1 MITRLSIAFEDFLGS
16 LIASKVMPPCFK
28 MSCFSLTQHPL
39 YIQSSI
45 IFSFIQKVNHLSFHR
60 LLYQI
65 RTDCEVVLSSFK
77 INWAIK
83 RLTKTKYH
91 AKYKV
96 STINRLASISCFLRP
111 FSSACANLDP
121 RSVMRGTRYFLSH
134 KTKTKHLGYLL

>member
-1 MITRLSIAFEDFLGS
+1 MNLLA
-16 LIASKVMPPCFK
+16 
-28 MSCFSLTQHPL
+28 
-39 YIQSSI
+39 SI
-45 IFSFIQKVNHLSFHR
+45 IIIQDKLSHQQKDKYKVSTINR
-60 LLYQI
+60 LAIILQA
-65 RTDCEVVLSSFK
+65 LSSFK

-121 RSVMRGTRYFLSH
+121 RSVMRGTRYFLIH
-134 KTKTKHLGYLL
+134 KTKTKHLGYCKIAKAAVILSITDDSRNRR